1 MRYHAVIASFP
12 RQVAALNPG
21 APRIQYHSTHDTLMA
36 AGIALIVALKR
47 HSGAIGCVLDDV
59 FPGYLG
65 ARSAYDAVRHAPH
78 NPVLRDST
86 RLRLDAVYA
95 ALPE

>member
-21 APRIQYHSTHDTLMA
+21 APCIQYHSAHADLHA
-36 AGIALIVALKR
+36 AGAALLVALKR
-47 HSGAIGCVLDDV
+47 HTGTIGCVLDDV

-65 ARSAYDAVRHAPH
+65 ARSAYDAVRRAPH
-78 NPVLRDST
+78 NPVQRDAT
-86 RLRLDAVYA
+86 RLRLNIIHA
-95 ALPE
+95 AFSE